1 MIRSMTGF
9 GLGEVEADG
18 LVVRTEIRSVNHRFL
33 QARFRLPS
41 EFADLEPRVDA
52 LIKKVLARGAVT
64 RTVTSTR
71 TAAPTAVKVDEEVA
85 ARYVRLL
92 RKTGKNLKLEDDL
105 RLSHVASLPGVV
117 AARADEKGHQRE
129 SKAVLQSVEVA
140 LENLLAMRQVEGEHL
155 EQDLR
160 KHAKLIA
167 KLCTS
172 IEKRM
177 PKVVASHHAAMLARA
192 SKLMGDAG
200 HLEARDLAREV
211 AILAEKTDVSEE
223 LARLQSH
230 LAQLDSV
237 LHKGGEVGRKLD
249 FLVQEFN
256 REANTIGSKASDAK
270 VAHAVVELKTHIERV
285 REQVQNVE

>member
-1 MIRSMTGF
+1 MTGF

-64 RTVTSTR
+64 LTVNSTR
-71 TAAPTAVKVDEEVA
+71 SAAPTAVKVDEEVA
-85 ARYVRLL
+85 ARYVSLL
-92 RKTGKNLKLEDDL
+92 RKAGKGLKLEDDL
-105 RLSHVASLPGVV
+105 RLSHIAALPGVV

-129 SKAVLQSVEVA
+129 SKAVLQSVELA
-140 LENLLAMRQVEGEHL
+140 LQSLLAMRQVEGENL

-160 KHAKLIA
+160 KHAKLIT

-177 PKVVASHHAAMLARA
+177 PKVVSQHHAAMLVRA
-192 SKLMGDAG
+192 QKLLGDAA
-200 HLEARDLAREV
+200 HLETRDLAREV

-237 LHKGGEVGRKLD
+237 LTKGGEVGRKLD